1 MTWVD
6 EGSVSQAS
14 ALVNVLGLSL
24 PAQILKPML
33 LAGVLLMLMSI
44 TDTLAYCVRTAG
56 VLTRRLAI
64 SLSLFNS
71 VVVFSRMA
79 NMVQTPVLGNF
90 SDQVDKGVY
99 TAAQV
104 MTALRIDLCFVAVGV
119 LIGAALSPTY
129 ISLVKRGINVLE
141 DKGSLPRTV
150 WHGMKRFW
158 RLAYYM
164 RPPVPVGIGQHF
176 RVAGLPRNSIICNVF
191 VTCFYSIGVMS
202 TVLAASW
209 DHSLAGTATNLSG
222 VVNGIATVLFFV
234 LVDPPAAIVV
244 DQCIA
249 GKRPES
255 DAKALHVMLVVTR
268 FAGILLGLLLLPV
281 MSKYVLTVAHWVNAF
296 LSR

>member
-1 MTWVD
+1 MN
-6 EGSVSQAS
+6 EGAS
-14 ALVNVLGLSL
+14 AAQVVHFLGLSL

-33 LAGVLLMLMSI
+33 LAGALLMLMSI

-79 NMVQTPVLGNF
+79 NMIQTPVLGNF

-99 TAAQV
+99 DAGQV
-104 MTALRIDLCFVAVGV
+104 LTALRIDLLFVALGV

-129 ISLVKRGINVLE
+129 ISLVRRGIDVLE
-141 DKGSLPRTV
+141 SKGSLPRTV
-150 WHGMKRFW
+150 WYGLRRCW
-158 RLAYYM
+158 RIAHYM
-164 RPPVPVGIGQHF
+164 RPPIPAGIGQHF
-176 RVAGLPRNSIICNVF
+176 RVAGLPRNAIVFNIF

-234 LVDPPAAIVV
+234 LVDPPAAIVI
-244 DQCIA
+244 DQCIN

-268 FAGILLGLLLLPV
+268 FAGILIGIVLLPL
-281 MSKYVLTVAHWVNAF
+281 MAKYVLTVAHWVNAF
-296 LSR
+296 LSK